1 MPAMRLKAWRALL
14 SCVIPR
20 EFVMDLLGA
29 YRHGRFCPARWL
41 VWMANWG
48 LSLSG
53 APVAFEPR
61 GRFQGGALRA
71 ATHTRP
77 CRVAQ

>member
-1 MPAMRLKAWRALL
+1 
-14 SCVIPR
+14 
-20 EFVMDLLGA
+20 MDLLGA

-61 GRFQGGALRA
+61 GRIQGYPLRRER
-71 ATHTRP
+71 HTIR
-77 CRVAQ
+77 CRVAL

>member
-1 MPAMRLKAWRALL
+1 
-14 SCVIPR
+14 
-20 EFVMDLLGA
+20 MDLLGA

-61 GRFQGGALRA
+61 GRFQGARCVRRPTPGRA
-71 ATHTRP
+71 GSHSKEQVT
-77 CRVAQ
+77 